1 MKDINKLKPLLAI
14 HQNPFEID
22 KLSLLNRIKS
32 EHQFISIQD
41 CLDYLYKII
50 NNESLNPDNILPIF
64 SELEYSIFKINI
76 IDEAICSIIYEI
88 FVTISRNN
96 KDLLQYNTDLLEK
109 FNLDLYNVINKDQYS
124 VNTFFRPLFMI
135 IYLLISLCNNY
146 DLEVYKEEIY
156 KYQLS
161 IYYYKTMYLLYKQIK
176 IQDNYTRTMQ
186 NFYYG
191 IIFRHEN
198 WL

>member
-22 KLSLLNRIKS
+22 KLSFLNRIKS

-88 FVTISRNN
+88 FITISRNN

-109 FNLDLYNVINKDQYS
+109 FNLDLYHIINKDQYS

-176 IQDNYTRTMQ
+176 IQDNYTRIMQ

>member
-1 MKDINKLKPLLAI
+1 MKDVNKLKPLLAI

-22 KLSLLNRIKS
+22 KLSFLNRIKS

-76 IDEAICSIIYEI
+76 IDETICSIIYEI

-161 IYYYKTMYLLYKQIK
+161 IYYYKTMYLLYRQIK

>member
-22 KLSLLNRIKS
+22 KLSFLNRIKS

-88 FVTISRNN
+88 FITISRNN
-96 KDLLQYNTDLLEK
+96 KDLLKYNTDLLEK

-146 DLEVYKEEIY
+146 DLEAYKEEIY

-186 NFYYG
+186 NFYHG